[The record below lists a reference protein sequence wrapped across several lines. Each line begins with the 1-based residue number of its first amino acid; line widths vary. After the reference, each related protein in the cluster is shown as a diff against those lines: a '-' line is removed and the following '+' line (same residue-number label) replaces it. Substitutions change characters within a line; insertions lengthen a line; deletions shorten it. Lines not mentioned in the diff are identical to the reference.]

1 MSFGAKG
8 DNGAATAKQERLM
21 AEDKRIAEA
30 EALRLSNER
39 DDNKSLAAKKSLAD
53 KEALR
58 KKKQLQLSGLSDD
71 STNLLG

>member
-8 DNGAATAKQERLM
+8 DNGAAAKQERLM

-30 EALRLSNER
+30 EALRLANER
-39 DDNKSLAAKKSLAD
+39 EDSKALSAKKSLAD
-53 KEALR
+53 KEAAR

-71 STNLLG
+71 STGLLG